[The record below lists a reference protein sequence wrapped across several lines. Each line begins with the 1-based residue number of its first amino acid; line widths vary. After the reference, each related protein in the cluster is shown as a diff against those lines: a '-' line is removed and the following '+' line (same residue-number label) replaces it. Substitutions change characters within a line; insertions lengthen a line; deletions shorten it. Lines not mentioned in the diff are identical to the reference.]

1 MTIAIIGGTGLG
13 DLQGVEWLESYQP
26 DTPFGQPSAQV
37 KLGRQA
43 GSDRTFYFLPRHG
56 GDHSIAPHKINYRA
70 NIAAL
75 KSLGVTRIF
84 AVNAVGGL
92 SDSMGPQAIVVPD
105 QIIDYTSGRETSFF
119 DGVAGPLDH
128 VDFTEPYDAQV
139 RAALLSGAKTLNVK
153 CVDGG
158 VYGATQGPR
167 LETAA
172 EVRRC
177 QRDGCDLVGMTGMPE
192 AVLARELGVAYA
204 SLCLVVNWGAG
215 MTQAPITL
223 EDIHRVVRLGMS
235 DVQAILLEAL
245 SQLACVDVDD

>member
-1 MTIAIIGGTGLG
+1 MKVAIIGGTGLG
-13 DLQGVEWLESYQP
+13 DIQGVDWFDSHRPE
-26 DTPFGQPSAQV
+26 TPFGQPSAQV
-37 KLGRQA
+37 RMGRVPS
-43 GSDRTFYFLPRHG
+43 SDLVFYFLPRHG

-75 KSLGVTRIF
+75 KSLGITHIF

-105 QIIDYTSGRETSFF
+105 QIIDYTAGRETSFF

-128 VDFTEPYDAQV
+128 VDFTEPYDAAA
-139 RAALLSGAKTLNVK
+139 REALLCAAKDLK
-153 CVDGG
+153 LGCVDGG

-177 QRDGCDLVGMTGMPE
+177 QKDGCDLVGMTGMPE
-192 AVLARELGVAYA
+192 AVLARELGIAYA

-215 MTQAPITL
+215 MTAAPITL
-223 EDIHRVVRLGMS
+223 DDIHRVVRLGMT
-235 DVQAILLEAL
+235 DVQAILLQAL
-245 SQLACVDVDD
+245 SQLGYVKAAD

>member
-1 MTIAIIGGTGLG
+1 MTVAIIGGTGLG
-13 DLQGVEWLESYQP
+13 DIEGVEWLESYQP
-26 DTPFGQPSAQV
+26 ETAFGQPSAQV
-37 KLGRQA
+37 KFGRQA
-43 GSDRTFYFLPRHG
+43 GSDHGFYFLPRHG

-75 KSLGVTRIF
+75 KSLGVTHIF

-128 VDFTEPYDAQV
+128 VDFTEPYDAQG
-139 RAALLSGAKTLNVK
+139 RAALLSAAKSLSINGI
-153 CVDGG
+153 DGG

-215 MTQAPITL
+215 MTASPITL
-223 EDIHRVVRLGMS
+223 DDIHRVVQQGMS

-245 SQLACVDVDD
+245 SQLGCIDIDE